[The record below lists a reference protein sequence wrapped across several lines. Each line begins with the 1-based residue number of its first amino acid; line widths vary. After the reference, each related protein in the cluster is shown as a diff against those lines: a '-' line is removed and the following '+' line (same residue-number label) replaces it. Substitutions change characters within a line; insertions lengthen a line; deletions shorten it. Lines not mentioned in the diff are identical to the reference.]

1 MKRFF
6 ALFLTAFLAF
16 ALFGCGEQEGDLG
29 KQTTVDAQNGYT
41 LTQEVKTFKFK
52 EEEDALGEI
61 ENLRKD
67 GFKVTPENT
76 SGEIKT
82 KADAFEIA
90 LQEVTV
96 EFNTI
101 TSYFDRTRGIWKV
114 IFTDVTE
121 TQSEDGSISRTS
133 VTKETIYVDEDG
145 YTLYAYTE

>member
-1 MKRFF
+1 MKRIF
-6 ALFLTAFLAF
+6 ALILMAALALT
-16 ALFGCGEQEGDLG
+16 LFGCGEKEGDLG

-41 LTQEVKTFKFK
+41 ITQEVKTFKFK
-52 EEEDALGEI
+52 EEEDSLEEI

-67 GFKVTPENT
+67 GFKVTAENT

-82 KADAFEIA
+82 KSDAFDIA

-121 TQSEDGSISRTS
+121 TEAEDGSISRTS
-133 VTKETIYVDEDG
+133 VTKETIYLDEDG
-145 YTLYAYTE
+145 YTLFAYTE

>member
-1 MKRFF
+1 MKRIF
-6 ALFLTAFLAF
+6 ALFLTVLLTFT
-16 ALFGCGEQEGDLG
+16 LFGCGEQEGDLG
-29 KQTTVDAQNGYT
+29 NQTTVDEQNGYT
-41 LTQEVKTFKFK
+41 LTQEVKIFKFK
-52 EEEDALGEI
+52 EEEDALEKI

-67 GFKVTPENT
+67 GFKVTEENA

-82 KADAFEIA
+82 KSDAFELA

-114 IFTDVTE
+114 VFSDVTE
-121 TQSEDGSISRTS
+121 TEAEDGSISRTS
-133 VTKETIYVDEDG
+133 VTKETIYLDESG